1 MKKLNNNVIYLSKD
15 ENDHDEKVSNEN
27 IYKINPISFNK
38 INSFVI
44 KSKNFTE
51 SIPKESVTD
60 WSKDNNV
67 ITDQELVLNLTKNGI
82 SYMLKRVLKQG
93 KIALTEIHKLKHN
106 VVQ

>member
-1 MKKLNNNVIYLSKD
+1 M
-15 ENDHDEKVSNEN
+15 
-27 IYKINPISFNK
+27 
-38 INSFVI
+38 I

-67 ITDQELVLNLTKNGI
+67 ITDQELVLNLTENGI

-93 KIALTEIHKLKHN
+93 KIALTEIHKFEAQRCAIIKNYTSILDK
-106 VVQ
+106 